1 MIGESYKRR
10 GAGWPMVAAIFF
22 LGLMPTA
29 WGQTFLVNSVGDEP
43 LATTGSISCVST
55 AGTCTLRAAIQAN
68 NNRTTTNVT
77 LNFSSI
83 PVPPGGDGINDGVSS
98 RIILNSALPTITRRI
113 TLLGET
119 HPNFDAATGFQRVQ
133 IDGGNVTTNSSG
145 FFISGSAA
153 SGTVIRNIAIRDAAN
168 HGVSVTNADNVII
181 QDNRL
186 GLYNLL
192 SLDVPAGNSNFGVS
206 LNNSAGS
213 QVLGNRIADNDQGGI
228 RIAGSGSSGILVA
241 GNVIGAQLL
250 ANGNL
255 TPRGNG
261 GPGVHVLSTA
271 GADNEIGRCLIIP
284 NVSNFCQGN
293 VIVANAG
300 HGIHIQRS
308 QQSVVF
314 NTIGFDGNNPG
325 NANFGNAGAGVH
337 IAASDVFV
345 GPGIAPGSINS
356 ANTIGHSGEEGVV
369 IAAGSNNTV
378 SGNRIG
384 GLDDGTDVGNAA
396 AGVQVNQGG
405 GHLIANNLIR
415 FNDRGVVS
423 SSGPT
428 EISGN
433 IIRNNGSAGMEIL
446 DWRHDIEE
454 NIVGDHEVAGIGLI
468 FPNSETDFARV
479 YGNWVGTAPD
489 GSMIG
494 NSNGIVLV
502 NAKALVGNDQGRG
515 NIVAGNANHG
525 IVLAGTDN
533 SFVRGNF
540 IGELPDGTPRGNGGT
555 GVFLDQ
561 GPGASGTA
569 LSLVGYPQTA
579 SIPANH
585 VQNASGQ
592 GGRGNIIAHNQ
603 LGIRI
608 NASGTTPDFTRNR
621 FRGNRIHGNADGG
634 IQIFGTIGSVNEGA
648 GEGPNRLLNHP
659 QLDDNAT
666 FFNADTGAIEYR
678 LTVPTLASQASY
690 PLRIDFYITEAGQS
704 QGRFYLG
711 SVDYPAASANSWV
724 SGSFSPVGGYALDS
738 AFIVA
743 MATDDQGN
751 SSEFSAAPAD
761 LSLGSPSPLDNIIIS
776 SFGDAPNADPAS
788 LSCDTG
794 GPFIAPG
801 VPNCTLRAAI
811 QAANNHDDPV
821 TITFWEGLAAPGG
834 VSTFAPLTQLPP
846 LSGSVTLAGDSH
858 ASFNAANGPAVI
870 ISGASQS
877 TNNALFR
884 ISGANGVEVRH
895 IAFVESPREGLSIA
909 NSSNV
914 MVRDSLF
921 GLRPD
926 GGAFVAAGNST
937 NGIQMTSSSGL
948 QLFDNWIAD
957 NGQRG
962 VQLGSNSADALLID
976 NVIGAGRDSIGN
988 RIALGNDVGIAVL
1001 AGAGSDIKI
1010 GECTGMPPTV
1020 QCPGNL
1026 ILANRIG
1033 LQIGGSEV
1041 YMAGN
1046 WIGVDPDAPG
1056 DSSFGHLDNGVQLT
1070 GTNHVMVGGAGGAF
1084 IGDGANIVGHSGND
1098 GVVLNGQNHVILG
1111 VFSGLTPFG
1120 ENIANGR
1127 FGIYVESGSEH
1138 VIQSARISNN
1148 QTGVRLDSGGNT
1160 VRQSRILG
1168 NQDHGILISAGP
1180 QQILN
1185 NVIGNH
1191 DQAAVLYFHDS
1202 AAGEIVNILGNRL
1215 GVNFDDSPAPNAYGV
1230 RAQSAGLARIG
1241 NDDEAGNIIAFNTAD
1256 GVLLDR
1262 TSGNEVKGNWIG
1274 ILPDG
1279 TPAGNGGAG
1288 VRITSTTSDGVST
1301 GSLVGFGTNASIP
1314 AEPTGGAPG
1323 ALGNVIAHNQHGII
1337 VDPFVGDAL
1346 LVRHSLR
1353 GNQIF
1358 ANSVAGIRLG
1368 PNAGFIDPGG
1378 AQQGPNRLMNHP
1390 QFDPAATFID
1400 TATGNLVYRLQ
1411 VPTAP
1416 ANAEYPLRVDFYLS
1430 DAGEAQ
1436 GRLYIGST
1444 VYPESSAENWLS
1456 GSVNPVGGHD
1466 LEGALLVAMATD
1478 GDGNSSEFT
1487 AAPVELQPGV
1497 DPIEGIVI
1505 STFIDQ
1511 PNADPNSTV
1520 CDTGAPF
1527 QAPGVP
1533 TCTLRAAIQAANN
1546 RAEPVTITF
1555 WEDILATNG
1564 ITTFSPTSELPP
1576 IGSNVTLAGETHP
1589 DFNPANGPS
1598 VVISGT
1604 NLSGADRLLRMVSAS
1619 NSEIRHVALINSPT
1633 SGLRIDGGSN
1643 LVFRDSLVGLRPQNG
1658 AFVAAGNNLDGI
1670 VVNSVTGILIDNNW
1684 IADNGQ
1690 RGIIMQ
1696 ASTSQAVVVGN
1707 VIGAGRLANG
1717 SLNPAGNSRGVDVIG
1732 NAGAGI
1738 HIGQCTGLPPNQVCQ
1753 GNVIVANGIGIN
1765 VQNDGVSMASNWVG
1779 VNPDDPADENFGHAS
1794 IGVRLFG
1801 ENHQLTSGLVI
1812 GQGANVIGHGGSS
1825 AILLQGSGH
1834 VIAGAFVGVTP
1845 GGVNVGAPTTAIRID
1860 EGSGHEIVASRIA
1873 NHSIGVRIA
1882 STGNRV
1888 ASSHLLDHSA
1898 HGIQILAGG
1907 QVVEDNVIGGNQQ
1920 TGVVYSHPFDT
1931 SPDGLIEF
1939 YRNRIGVDQDD
1950 QPRPNGTGLFG
1961 MGAGRTDIGG
1971 DDGDGNIIAFNQER
1985 GIGLAT
1991 GRSNRI
1997 RGNWIGVLPDGTPA
2011 GNGAVG
2017 VLITT
2022 GSAGPSALEN
2032 VVGFSATASIPSNH
2046 ADASAG
2052 ALGNIIGHQA
2062 TGILLNSSNP
2072 NAVILRNSLRGN
2084 RFVATGVPV
2093 QLGDSVG
2100 GTDPGGGQ
2108 DGPNRLQNPPEFDAD
2123 GTVFDEGSSTVSFS
2137 VRVDTLAS
2145 NANYPIRIDIYQ
2157 LVAGQPDRLLHTES
2171 YTAANATEFVD
2182 GAFSVPA
2189 GLLSASDQLIGM
2201 ATDDAGNSSE
2211 FSQPVGLGELAD
2223 AIFSDRFQ

>member
-1 MIGESYKRR
+1 MIGESHKRR
-10 GAGWPMVAAIFF
+10 GAGWPMVAAIVW
-22 LGLMPTA
+22 LGLVPMA

-68 NNRTTTNVT
+68 NNRTSTNVT
-77 LNFSSI
+77 VSFSEI
-83 PVPPGGDGINDGVSS
+83 PVPPAGDGINDGVSS
-98 RIILNSALPTITRRI
+98 RIILGSALPTISRRI
-113 TLLGET
+113 TISGET
-119 HPNFDAATGFQRVQ
+119 HPNFDAGTGFQRVQ

-153 SGTVIRNIAIRDAAN
+153 SGTIIRNVAIRDAAN
-168 HGVSVTNADNVII
+168 HGISVSNADNVVI

-206 LNNSAGS
+206 LNNSSGS

-228 RIAGSGSSGILVA
+228 RVAGSGSTNSLIA
-241 GNVIGAQLL
+241 GNLVGAQLL
-250 ANGNL
+250 PSGDL

-261 GPGVHVLSTA
+261 GPGIHILSSA
-271 GADNEIGRCLIIP
+271 GANNEIGRCLILP
-284 NVSNFCQGN
+284 PVSNFCQGN
-293 VIVANAG
+293 FVVANDG

-314 NTIGFDGNNPG
+314 NTIGANFDSPG
-325 NANFGNAGAGVH
+325 NANFGNGGAGIR

-345 GPGIAPGSINS
+345 GSGLGPSGLNS
-356 ANTIGHSGEEGVV
+356 GNTIAYSGEEGVL
-369 IAAGSNNTV
+369 IASGNDNTI
-378 SGNRIG
+378 SDNRIG
-384 GLDDGTDVGNAA
+384 GLDDGTEFGNVGNGIRIVA
-396 AGVQVNQGG
+396 GG
-405 GHLIANNLIR
+405 GHTIAGNLITA
-415 FNDRGVVS
+415 NGGGINS

-428 EISGN
+428 LINGN
-433 IIRNNGSAGMEIL
+433 EVIKNGGVGIQIN
-446 DWRHDIEE
+446 DWRHVIEE
-454 NIVGDHEVAGIGLI
+454 NVVGLHEILGLGLSYPGGVTEAAELRANYVGVRPDGASIPNANGIGVNAATVIVGGGPDDGNVIAANVTDGLVL
-468 FPNSETDFARV
+468 NSSE
-479 YGNWVGTAPD
+479 
-489 GSMIG
+489 GS
-494 NSNGIVLV
+494 
-502 NAKALVGNDQGRG
+502 
-515 NIVAGNANHG
+515 
-525 IVLAGTDN
+525 T
-533 SFVRGNF
+533 VRSNF
-540 IGELPDGTPRGNGGT
+540 IGVMPDGTARGNGGY
-555 GVFLDQ
+555 GVLIN
-561 GPGASGTA
+561 GTIASFPA
-569 LSLVGYPQTA
+569 DFNLVGYGTVQA
-579 SIPANH
+579 IPADH
-585 VQNASGQ
+585 VPDGL
-592 GGRGNIIAHNQ
+592 GGGGMGNIIAYNSV
-603 LGIRI
+603 GVRVTRESTSMS
-608 NASGTTPDFTRNR
+608 AERNR
-621 FRGNRIHGNADGG
+621 IRGNRIFANSDGG
-634 IQIFGTIGSVNEGA
+634 VQIFSTIGGINEGA

-666 FFNADTGAIEYR
+666 FFDAGSGTIEYR
-678 LTVPTLASQASY
+678 VRVPTAASQASY
-690 PLRIDFYITEAGQS
+690 PLRLDFHITDSGES

-711 SVDYPAASANSWV
+711 SVDYGAADANTWV
-724 SGSFSPVGGYALDS
+724 SGSFSPVGGYALES
-738 AFIVA
+738 ALIVA
-743 MATDDQGN
+743 MATDNQGN
-751 SSEFSAAPAD
+751 SSEFSAMPAD
-761 LSLGSPSPLDNIIIS
+761 LSFGSPSPLDNIIIS

-788 LSCDTG
+788 LNCDTG
-794 GPFIAPG
+794 QPFVAPG

-811 QAANNHDDPV
+811 QAANNHADPV
-821 TITFWEGLAAPGG
+821 TITFWEGLVAPGG
-834 VSTFAPLTQLPP
+834 VSTFSPLTPLPAI
-846 LSGSVTLAGDSH
+846 SASVTLAGESH
-858 ASFNAANGPAVI
+858 SAFDPANGPAVVI
-870 ISGASQS
+870 SGQSQSTSNGLLRVSGASD
-877 TNNALFR
+877 
-884 ISGANGVEVRH
+884 VELRH
-895 IAFVESPREGLSIA
+895 IALVNSPREGLSIS

-914 MVRDSLF
+914 LVSDTLI
-921 GLRPD
+921 GLRPEA
-926 GGAFVAAGNST
+926 GAFVAAGNNL
-937 NGIQMTSSSGL
+937 NGIQVTSSSGV
-948 QLFDNWIAD
+948 QLLDNWSAD

-962 VQLGSNSADALLID
+962 VDLRGGATDILLIG
-976 NVIGAGRDSIGN
+976 NVIGAGRDSAGN
-988 RIALGNDVGIAVL
+988 LTPLGNNVGINVL
-1001 AGAGSDIKI
+1001 PTAGSDIRI
-1010 GECTGMPPTV
+1010 GQCTGMPPIV
-1020 QCPGNL
+1020 DCPGNTVVANGTGLL
-1026 ILANRIG
+1026 ID
-1033 LQIGGSEV
+1033 GSGV

-1046 WIGVDPDAPG
+1046 WVGVNPDSPA
-1056 DSSFGHLDNGVQLT
+1056 DASFGSQQDGVRLF
-1070 GTNHVMVGGAGGAF
+1070 GTNHTMVGGLGGTF
-1084 IGDGANIVGHSGND
+1084 IGDGSNIIGHSGND
-1098 GVVLNGQNHVILG
+1098 GLVINGDSHSTVA
-1111 VFSGLTPFG
+1111 VFSGMVPG
-1120 ENIANGR
+1120 GGDVGNGR
-1127 FGIYVESGSEH
+1127 YGIHVESGNNNFI
-1138 VIQSARISNN
+1138 VAARVAHNERGIVLEGVGTTV
-1148 QTGVRLDSGGNT
+1148 QT
-1160 VRQSRILG
+1160 SRILN
-1168 NQDHGILISAGP
+1168 NQLHGIQVNTGP
-1180 QQILN
+1180 QQITQ
-1185 NVIGNH
+1185 NVIGGNG
-1191 DQAAVLYFHDS
+1191 QFGVLYGHES
-1202 AAGEIVNILGNRL
+1202 PNSEIVNILRNRI
-1215 GVNFDDSPAPNAYGV
+1215 GVDLDDSPLPNGTGIYA
-1230 RAQSAGLARIG
+1230 SNPGLARIG
-1241 NDDEAGNIIAFNTAD
+1241 NDDNDGNIVAFNTVA
-1256 GVLLDR
+1256 GIFLDR
-1262 TSGNEVKGNWIG
+1262 AAGNEIKGNWVG
-1274 ILPDG
+1274 VLPDG
-1279 TPAGNGGAG
+1279 TPAGNQGPGIA
-1288 VRITSTTSDGVST
+1288 ITSLASSAAG
-1301 GSLVGFGTNASIP
+1301 GSVLVGFNTNDVIP
-1314 AEPTGGAPG
+1314 ANPVGGDVG
-1323 ALGNVIAHNQHGII
+1323 AFGNVIAHNDYGVLINTAQSNVNLNQIR
-1337 VDPFVGDAL
+1337 V
-1346 LVRHSLR
+1346 R
-1353 GNQIF
+1353 GNQIYDN
-1358 ANSVAGIRLG
+1358 AEAGVQLG

-1378 AQQGPNRLMNHP
+1378 AQEGPNRLMNHP
-1390 QFDPAATFID
+1390 QLDPAATFID

-1456 GSVNPVGGHD
+1456 GSLSPVGGHD

-1478 GDGNSSEFT
+1478 ADGNSSEFT

-1598 VVISGT
+1598 VVVSGA
-1604 NLSGADRLLRMVSAS
+1604 NLSGADRLLRLVSAS

-1643 LVFRDSLVGLRPQNG
+1643 LVFRDNLVGLRPQNG
-1658 AFVAAGNNLDGI
+1658 AFVAAGNNLDGV
-1670 VVNSVTGILIDNNW
+1670 VVNSVSGILIDNNW
-1684 IADNGQ
+1684 IADNGE

-1696 ASTSQAVVVGN
+1696 ASASQAVVVGN

-1717 SLNPAGNSRGVDVIG
+1717 SLSPAGNNRGVDITG
-1732 NAGAGI
+1732 NAGADI

-1873 NHSIGVRIA
+1873 NHSVGVRIA

-1888 ASSHLLDHSA
+1888 AGSHLLDHSA
-1898 HGIQILAGG
+1898 HGIQIFAGG
-1907 QVVEDNVIGGNQQ
+1907 QVIEDNMIGGNQQ

-1939 YRNRIGVDQDD
+1939 YRNRIGVDEDD

-1997 RGNWIGVLPDGTPA
+1997 RGNWIGVLPDGSPA
-2011 GNGAVG
+2011 GNGPVG

-2022 GSAGPSALEN
+2022 GSAGPTTLEN
-2032 VVGFSATASIPSNH
+2032 IVGYGATVTIPANH

-2052 ALGNIIGHQA
+2052 AFGNVIGHQA
-2062 TGILLNSSNP
+2062 TGILLNSTDSNS
-2072 NAVILRNSLRGN
+2072 VILRNSLRGN
-2084 RFVATGVPV
+2084 RFVATDVPV
-2093 QLGDSVG
+2093 QLGDSAG

-2108 DGPNRLQNPPEFDAD
+2108 DGPNRLQNPPEFDTD
-2123 GTVFDEGSSTVSFS
+2123 GTLFDEGSNTVNFR

-2157 LVAGQPDRLLHTES
+2157 IVAGQPDRLLHTET
-2171 YTAANATEFVD
+2171 YAAPDATEFVD

-2189 GLLSASDQLIGM
+2189 GLLSPSDELVGM

-2211 FSQPVGLGELAD
+2211 FSLPVGLGELGD
-2223 AIFSDRFQ
+2223 VIFSDRFQ